1 MAPILKALSEEY
13 KGRVEVRII
22 EVYQEREMTRAN
34 KVRLIPTQVFYD
46 SQNKEVFR
54 HEGFMDKEKIKK
66 VLDEMGV
73 K

>member
-1 MAPILKALSEEY
+1 
-13 KGRVEVRII
+13 
-22 EVYQEREMTRAN
+22 MTRAN